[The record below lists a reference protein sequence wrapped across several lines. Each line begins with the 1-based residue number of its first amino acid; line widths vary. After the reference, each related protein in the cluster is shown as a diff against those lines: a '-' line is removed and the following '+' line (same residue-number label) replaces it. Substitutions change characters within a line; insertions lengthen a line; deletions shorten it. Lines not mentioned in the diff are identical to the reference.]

1 MEERGNVEME
11 VVRRGGED
19 RGGVNSFLLLLLL
32 AELRKGVEA

>member
-19 RGGVNSFLLLLLL
+19 RGGVNSFFVVVVI
-32 AELRKGVEA
+32 G